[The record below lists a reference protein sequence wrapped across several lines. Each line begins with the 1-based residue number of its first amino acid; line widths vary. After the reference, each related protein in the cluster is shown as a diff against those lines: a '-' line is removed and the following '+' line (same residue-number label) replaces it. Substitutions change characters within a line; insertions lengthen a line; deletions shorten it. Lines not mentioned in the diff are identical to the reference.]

1 MNDKA
6 FPLPACALELEGRTG
21 RGLSPCSP
29 PVLQDVRHINMVT
42 AQQTRA
48 QATAER
54 AWGRVTCPGAVGDGL
69 KENLKSSWALRGEQ
83 EFAQL

>member
-1 MNDKA
+1 MIKPSRYQA
-6 FPLPACALELEGRTG
+6 ALWSWRGELGVVSA
-21 RGLSPCSP
+21 LA
-29 PVLQDVRHINMVT
+29 VLTVPQDVRHINMVT

-54 AWGRVTCPGAVGDGL
+54 AWGRVTSPGAVGDGL